1 VEAAEEKKKEVD
13 LKAVKKDILAIIE
26 NLDYDDGSYGPL
38 FIRLAWH
45 ASGTYD
51 KTKKTG
57 GSNGAGMRFAPES
70 DWGANAGLGIARG
83 LLEKVKQKH
92 PEISYSDLWIYAGY
106 VALESMGGP
115 TIPMRL
121 GRVDYPDGK
130 KYPLPDGLLP
140 DATQGAQHLRDVFG
154 RQGFNDQEIVALS
167 GAHGLGRCHADRSGF
182 VGPWT
187 NAPTTF
193 SNEFFRVLLEEK
205 WVKEKAPNGAFQ
217 YWNAKTHTLM
227 MLPTDLALIEDPSFR
242 GWVEKYNKDEK
253 LFFSHFASAFQK
265 LTENG
270 VPAFQ
275 SKK

>member
-140 DATQGAQHLRDVFG
+140 DAT
-154 RQGFNDQEIVALS
+154 
-167 GAHGLGRCHADRSGF
+167 HARNIC
-182 VGPWT
+182 V
-187 NAPTTF
+187 TF
-193 SNEFFRVLLEEK
+193 SVAKDLMIKKLWLYLVLMVLD
-205 WVKEKAPNGAFQ
+205 AA
-217 YWNAKTHTLM
+217 M
-227 MLPTDLALIEDPSFR
+227 LIEVDSLVHGPMLLPLSLM
-242 GWVEKYNKDEK
+242 N
-253 LFFSHFASAFQK
+253 FSVYFWK
-265 LTENG
+265 RNG
-270 VPAFQ
+270 
-275 SKK
+275 